1 MQVTEVNFCVSGS
14 RYHRPEWSLL
24 LYETE
29 RIPCEY
35 KWKYFSSFISTA
47 ARFFLLSRVYTY
59 LWRPV
64 MWTHEYVPDVPQVCS
79 ISLILAVVLVFQ
91 VHMSS
96 LGRESSGSPI
106 LIAENVTSATTHVT
120 KVEKHWILLS
130 VHYLIMIKWVLQR
143 EEAQLIS
150 FVQTELKVDY
160 EGY

>member
-1 MQVTEVNFCVSGS
+1 
-14 RYHRPEWSLL
+14 
-24 LYETE
+24 
-29 RIPCEY
+29 
-35 KWKYFSSFISTA
+35 
-47 ARFFLLSRVYTY
+47 
-59 LWRPV
+59 
-64 MWTHEYVPDVPQVCS
+64 MWTHEYVRDVLHLCCF
-79 ISLILAVVLVFQ
+79 SLILAAFLLFQ

-143 EEAQLIS
+143 KEAQPIS
-150 FVQTELKVDY
+150 FVQIELEVAC